1 MAMAFFQVILP
12 VSLTTEQQSAIL
24 RYLSGGYLSKSEWR
38 DALVGFD
45 RLRQA
50 IVKEGLRER
59 SLAEFYREV
68 VDNVYASSLIADLL
82 ESTDPEQVGKRL
94 ARIHGERIRRDLIE
108 RGLNV
113 GVTEHRLLLAYVL
126 YWWMSFAKGYS
137 LEIAVF
143 LDLRR
148 AGISFESHDLLNP
161 HERFSSYDLTLS
173 IWRGD
178 IKASTY
184 FLETARSFPLRMDFY
199 IVRLYRAKVRAWRWA
214 VLLSP
219 DFWREINGEPVHAP
233 LEEALIHF
241 PQPVY
246 FEVKKTPLIAVDYAL
261 WKEKV
266 RAFQARR
273 GGNEN
278 EG

>member
-1 MAMAFFQVILP
+1 MSELTVILP
-12 VSLTTEQQSAIL
+12 MSLTTLQQRAIL
-24 RYLSGGYLSKSEWR
+24 RYLNGGYLSKSEWR
-38 DALVGFD
+38 DVLAGFD
-45 RLRQA
+45 KLRQA
-50 IVKEGLRER
+50 IIKEDLRER
-59 SLAEFYREV
+59 SLAFFYREV

-82 ESTDPEQVGKRL
+82 ESADPEQEGKRL
-94 ARIHGERIRRDLIE
+94 ARIRGEQIRRDLIE
-108 RGLNV
+108 RGLNAR
-113 GVTEHRLLLAYVL
+113 VTEHRLVLAYVL

-143 LDLRR
+143 RDLKR
-148 AGISFESHDLLNP
+148 AGISFEFHDLNNP
-161 HERFSSYDLTLS
+161 QERFSKHDLTLGS
-173 IWRGD
+173 YRGD

-199 IVRLYRAKVRAWRWA
+199 IVRLYRAQARAWRWA

-233 LEEALIHF
+233 LEDALIHF

-246 FEVKKTPLIAVDYAL
+246 FEVKKTPFIAVDYAV

-266 RAFQARR
+266 RAFQAQGRNKNDR
-273 GGNEN
+273 
-278 EG
+278 

>member
-1 MAMAFFQVILP
+1 
-12 VSLTTEQQSAIL
+12 
-24 RYLSGGYLSKSEWR
+24 
-38 DALVGFD
+38 
-45 RLRQA
+45 
-50 IVKEGLRER
+50 
-59 SLAEFYREV
+59 

-82 ESTDPEQVGKRL
+82 ESTDPEQTGKRL
-94 ARIHGERIRRDLIE
+94 ARIRGEQIRRDLIE

-113 GVTEHRLLLAYVL
+113 RVAEHRLLLAYFL
-126 YWWMSFAKGYS
+126 YWWVSFAKGYS

-148 AGISFESHDLLNP
+148 AGISFESHDLNNP
-161 HERFSSYDLTLS
+161 HERFSSYDLTLG

-199 IVRLYRAKVRAWRWA
+199 IVRLYRASARAWCWA

-219 DFWREINGEPVHAP
+219 AFWRKINGEPIPSP
-233 LEEALIHF
+233 LEDALIHF

-246 FEVKKTPLIAVDYAL
+246 FEVKNTPLIAVDYAV

-266 RAFQARR
+266 RAFQA
-273 GGNEN
+273 
-278 EG
+278 

>member
-1 MAMAFFQVILP
+1 MEEFQVILP
-12 VSLTTEQQSAIL
+12 MSLTAEQQSAIL

-38 DALVGFD
+38 DALAGFD

-82 ESTDPEQVGKRL
+82 ESTDPEQTGKRL
-94 ARIHGERIRRDLIE
+94 ARIRGEQIRRDLIE

-113 GVTEHRLLLAYVL
+113 RVTEHRLLLAYVL

-148 AGISFESHDLLNP
+148 AGISFESHNLNNP
-161 HERFSSYDLTLS
+161 HERFSSYDLTLG

-178 IKASTY
+178 IKSSTY

-199 IVRLYRAKVRAWRWA
+199 IVRLYRSSARAWRWA

-219 DFWREINGEPVHAP
+219 AFWRNINGEPIRAA
-233 LEEALIHF
+233 LEDALIYF

-246 FEVKKTPLIAVDYAL
+246 FEVKNTPLIAVDYAV

>member
-1 MAMAFFQVILP
+1 MAFFQVILP
-12 VSLTTEQQSAIL
+12 MSLTMEQQIAIL
-24 RYLSGGYLSKSEWR
+24 RYLSGGYLSKNEWR
-38 DALVGFD
+38 DALAGFD

-50 IVKEGLRER
+50 KIIEGLRER
-59 SLAEFYREV
+59 SLAFFYREV
-68 VDNVYASSLIADLL
+68 VDNVYASSLIAELL
-82 ESTDPEQVGKRL
+82 ESADPEQEGKRL
-94 ARIHGERIRRDLIE
+94 ALICGERIRRDLIE

-113 GVTEHRLLLAYVL
+113 RVTEHRLVLAYVL

-161 HERFSSYDLTLS
+161 QERFSSYDLTICNRL
-173 IWRGD
+173 GD

-184 FLETARSFPLRMDFY
+184 FLETARSFPLRMAFY
-199 IVRLYRAKVRAWRWA
+199 IVRLYRTRVQAWRWA

-233 LEEALIHF
+233 LEDALLHF

-246 FEVKKTPLIAVDYAL
+246 FEVKKTPLIAVDYAV

-266 RAFQARR
+266 RAFQAR
-273 GGNEN
+273 GGNKN